1 MQVVKV
7 LHGADSDIVWLQRDF
22 GIYITNMFDTGQAAR
37 VLGYP
42 SAGLAYLLS
51 RFCKVKVMVVRANLS
66 LWSGTGAA
74 FDRLP
79 LLMLIAGGHLATH
92 PEGDLL
98 VLVLKMSGGSRMPQL
113 RLFVRRPTSAGRWQT
128 GGFAHCLRRRFCM
141 HAWTPT
147 TSSTCTTSSRYIQVS
162 AVPARNVSV
171 TAWRHTS

>member
-22 GIYITNMFDTGQAAR
+22 GIYIANMFDTGQAAR

-74 FDRLP
+74 SDR
-79 LLMLIAGGHLATH
+79 
-92 PEGDLL
+92 
-98 VLVLKMSGGSRMPQL
+98 
-113 RLFVRRPTSAGRWQT
+113 
-128 GGFAHCLRRRFCM
+128 
-141 HAWTPT
+141 
-147 TSSTCTTSSRYIQVS
+147 
-162 AVPARNVSV
+162 
-171 TAWRHTS
+171 